1 MTTVQWTLSP
11 EAIEQE
17 SFRRIEAEVGPHGY
31 APQEWRVVRRMIH
44 TTANF
49 AIKDCVH
56 FAGAPVA
63 AGLRALRAGAPLY
76 CDSQMIR
83 HGLSLARLQR
93 LNPAYEAGH
102 IVCRVSDP
110 AVAAE
115 ARRRGQTRALVAV
128 EQSRAMLDGAIVLIG
143 NAPLALASVARLI
156 ETDHL
161 RPALVI
167 GMPVGFV
174 NVVESKDMIMA
185 TQVPQIVLKGRLGG
199 SPLAVATLHAI
210 MESADDRDG

>member
-1 MTTVQWTLSP
+1 MPIEWNLSP

-17 SFRRIEAEVGPHGY
+17 SFRRIEAEVGEHTLD
-31 APQEWRVVRRMIH
+31 AQQWRVARRLIH

-49 AIKDCVH
+49 DVARALH
-56 FAGAPVA
+56 FAHDPIR
-63 AGLRALRAGAPLY
+63 AGLQALRNGATIY

-83 HGLSLARLQR
+83 NGLSLSRLQSVNPDYGPER
-93 LNPAYEAGH
+93 L
-102 IVCRVSDP
+102 ICRIGDP
-110 AVAAE
+110 EVAAE

-128 EQSRAMLDGAIVLIG
+128 EQSRAQLTDAIILIG

-156 ETDHL
+156 ETENLH
-161 RPALVI
+161 PALVI

-174 NVVESKDMIMA
+174 NVVEAKQAIMA
-185 TQVPQIVLKGRLGG
+185 CNVPQIVLQERLGG

-210 MESADDRDG
+210 VESAPKT

>member
-1 MTTVQWTLSP
+1 MTVQWNLSP

-17 SFRRIEAEVGPHGY
+17 SFRRIEAEVGRHTY
-31 APQEWRVVRRMIH
+31 APDEWRVVRRMIH

-49 AIKDCVH
+49 AIKDAVH
-56 FAGAPVA
+56 FAGGPVA

-83 HGLSLARLQR
+83 NGLSLTRLQR
-93 LNPAYEAGH
+93 VNPAYEAGR
-102 IVCRVSDP
+102 IVCRVDDP
-110 AVAAE
+110 AVAEE
-115 ARRRGQTRALVAV
+115 ARQRGQTRALVAV
-128 EQSRAMLDGAIVLIG
+128 ERSRDMLDGAIVLIG

-174 NVVESKDMIMA
+174 NVVEAKDMIMA
-185 TQVPQIVLKGRLGG
+185 TRVPQIVLKGRLGG

-210 MESADDRDG
+210 IESAADSLA